1 MRFVSFLQRL
11 GYLVFLQVLLLPWL
25 AYSTFNVPLG
35 LNLRFSFATF
45 CNCFSC
51 KYFILVGPFCFGLF
65 VFHSAPG
72 ADFVWNEIFLFVS
85 AVWHRSSREAGF
97 VSEKIGW
104 VYGPRPSALGP
115 GFLLKNQVL
124 VYTSGNVWLWGPIL
138 CLGRIF
144 AGSAPTDYYQ
154 RLTLE
159 SWFTNLEQ
167 TPLNHSQQLP
177 APYKRLIDKIKKN

>member
-85 AVWHRSSREAGF
+85 AVWDRSSPGGGF
-97 VSEKIGW
+97 LSENIFWGI
-104 VYGPRPSALGP
+104 RSRTFRLFDP
-115 GFLLKNQVL
+115 GFCLKPSISVCVRDRLALWACSLSGTNFCLFGSRSRFSFLWNEILL
-124 VYTSGNVWLWGPIL
+124 
-138 CLGRIF
+138 C
-144 AGSAPTDYYQ
+144 
-154 RLTLE
+154 
-159 SWFTNLEQ
+159 
-167 TPLNHSQQLP
+167 
-177 APYKRLIDKIKKN
+177 